1 MAKRWS
7 FEEDCVVCK
16 FCSEKQYRDIEY
28 ELLGELVNRLV
39 ESGFERRSS
48 PAVYKRAKDFTY
60 LLRGWYA
67 PYAVNQ
73 VKAVYKA
80 FTDREQNHELYQ
92 SIKTYIRE
100 NYRPEEEFTSKSAV
114 VSVIPNIFDEADNS
128 YRTLHTVN
136 YRSTFPM
143 VLQKYV
149 DLKGIKNYTTMC
161 RGIGMKPDTFSSI
174 LRGKYKHVQR
184 DNVLKICIGLKLHLD
199 EAEELLKSASLSFS
213 DGDMTDIVIKSFLW
227 NRCYS
232 VVAINAELDENGEP
246 ILFKNF
252 KIDYDI

>member
-1 MAKRWS
+1 
-7 FEEDCVVCK
+7 
-16 FCSEKQYRDIEY
+16 
-28 ELLGELVNRLV
+28 
-39 ESGFERRSS
+39 
-48 PAVYKRAKDFTY
+48 
-60 LLRGWYA
+60 
-67 PYAVNQ
+67 
-73 VKAVYKA
+73 
-80 FTDREQNHELYQ
+80 
-92 SIKTYIRE
+92 
-100 NYRPEEEFTSKSAV
+100 
-114 VSVIPNIFDEADNS
+114 
-128 YRTLHTVN
+128 
-136 YRSTFPM
+136 
-143 VLQKYV
+143 
-149 DLKGIKNYTTMC
+149 MC